1 MLGFLV
7 YPKGCQKL
15 LKGLTM
21 NIVLLGA
28 PGAGKGTQAKKL
40 VENHGMLHLST
51 GDLLRAAVKD
61 QTPLGIQA
69 KSYMDAG
76 DLVPDELIINM
87 VKERIQADD
96 AKNGV
101 IFDGFPRTATQAVA
115 LDSEL
120 AELGQPL
127 QYAVLVDVKSEVIIK
142 RLTTRRTC
150 RDCGYIGSDA
160 DAACPKCSGEMYQR
174 DDDNEATVT
183 NRLNVY
189 ETSTAPLIDY
199 YRGKDLLVTIDGD
212 RPVDEVYADV
222 VAALGL

>member
-1 MLGFLV
+1 
-7 YPKGCQKL
+7 
-15 LKGLTM
+15 M

-61 QTPLGIQA
+61 QTPLGIKA

-127 QYAVLVDVKSEVIIK
+127 EYAVLVDVKSEVIVK
-142 RLTTRRTC
+142 RLTSRRTC
-150 RDCGYIGSDA
+150 RDCGYIGTDA
-160 DAACPKCSGEMYQR
+160 DASCPKCSGEMYQR

-183 NRLNVY
+183 NRLSVY

-212 RPVDEVYADV
+212 RPVDDVYADV

>member
-1 MLGFLV
+1 
-7 YPKGCQKL
+7 
-15 LKGLTM
+15 M

-61 QTPLGIQA
+61 QTPLGIKA

-127 QYAVLVDVKSEVIIK
+127 EYAVLVDVKSDVIVK
-142 RLTTRRTC
+142 RLTSRRTC
-150 RDCGYIGSDA
+150 RDCGYIGTDA
-160 DAACPKCSGEMYQR
+160 DASCPKCSGEMYQR
-174 DDDNEATVT
+174 DDDNEATVI

-199 YRGKDLLVTIDGD
+199 YRGKELLITIDGD

>member
-1 MLGFLV
+1 
-7 YPKGCQKL
+7 
-15 LKGLTM
+15 M

-61 QTPLGIQA
+61 QTPLGIKA

-96 AKNGV
+96 AKKGV

-127 QYAVLVDVKSEVIIK
+127 EHAVLVDVKSEVIIK
-142 RLTTRRTC
+142 RLTSRRTC
-150 RDCGYIGSDA
+150 RDCGYIGTDA
-160 DAACPKCSGEMYQR
+160 DTSCPKCSGEMYQR